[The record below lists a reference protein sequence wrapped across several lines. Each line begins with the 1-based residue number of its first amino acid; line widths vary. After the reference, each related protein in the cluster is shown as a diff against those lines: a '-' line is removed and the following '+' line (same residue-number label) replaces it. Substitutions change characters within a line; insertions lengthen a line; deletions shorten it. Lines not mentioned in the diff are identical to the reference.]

1 MSFFELNDTMQRAT
15 SPHTW
20 ITWRGVYD
28 GAGRYVGQ
36 AAYVANCKSS
46 SFIGMDGDGIDYL
59 LMRLPSAEMGLAW

>member
-36 AAYVANCKSS
+36 GAG
-46 SFIGMDGDGIDYL
+46 FQL
-59 LMRLPSAEMGLAW
+59 LPL